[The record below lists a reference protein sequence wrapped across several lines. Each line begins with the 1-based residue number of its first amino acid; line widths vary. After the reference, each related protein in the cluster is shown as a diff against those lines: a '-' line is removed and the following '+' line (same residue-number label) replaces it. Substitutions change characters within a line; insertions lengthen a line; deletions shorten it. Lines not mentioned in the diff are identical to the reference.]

1 MFTDF
6 ANFKFWFIEWGN
18 KGMVKTKI
26 ELCKFETK
34 CAPLPT
40 HVVLFD
46 INYLSLI
53 RSWSVG
59 GGGVVGCLGYSNCEA
74 LTLHP
79 ISSR

>member
-6 ANFKFWFIEWGN
+6 TNFKFWFIEWGN
-18 KGMVKTKI
+18 KGMVKTKM

-40 HVVLFD
+40 HVVLFA

-53 RSWSVG
+53 RSWSVK
-59 GGGVVGCLGYSNCEA
+59 GGGVGVGG
-74 LTLHP
+74 P
-79 ISSR
+79 RV